1 MTQIANIVNGQV
13 ATMNSSSKSQDGTWT
28 DHLGRVWA
36 VVQSRRR
43 LKFKYPAHAAL
54 RAHVFHRDGYK
65 CVRCN
70 ASAIDV
76 PLDYSGADTL
86 FTDTFVSSGFRD
98 MLVVDHILTL
108 KAGGPN
114 VIENF
119 QTLCE
124 TCNKRKSREDRAAI
138 AAAGSAA

>member
-1 MTQIANIVNGQV
+1 
-13 ATMNSSSKSQDGTWT
+13 MNKRAPQKVHAGFAMRDYSKSPGGTWT
-28 DHLGRVWA
+28 DYLGRVWP
-36 VVQSRRR
+36 VIQSRRR

-65 CVRCN
+65 CVRCE
-70 ASAIDV
+70 ASGIDV
-76 PLDYSGADTL
+76 PFDYSGADTL

-98 MLVVDHILTL
+98 VLVVDHVLTL
-108 KAGGPN
+108 KAGGLN

-124 TCNKRKSREDRAAI
+124 TCNKRKSREDKAAI
-138 AAAGSAA
+138 AAAGRPM

>member
-1 MTQIANIVNGQV
+1 MI
-13 ATMNSSSKSQDGTWT
+13 
-28 DHLGRVWA
+28 
-36 VVQSRRR
+36 QSRLR

-65 CVRCN
+65 CVRCE

-76 PLDYSGADTL
+76 PFDYSGADTL

-98 MLVVDHILTL
+98 VLVVDHVLTL
-108 KAGGPN
+108 KAGGLN

-124 TCNKRKSREDRAAI
+124 TCNKRKSREDKAAI
-138 AAAGSAA
+138 AAARRSM

>member
-1 MTQIANIVNGQV
+1 
-13 ATMNSSSKSQDGTWT
+13 MNKKAPQKVHAGFAMRDYSKSPGGTWA
-28 DHLGRVWA
+28 DYLGRAWPVI
-36 VVQSRRR
+36 QSRRR

-65 CVRCN
+65 CVRCD

-76 PLDYSGADTL
+76 PFDYSGADTL

-98 MLVVDHILTL
+98 VLVVDHILTL
-108 KAGGPN
+108 KAGGLN

-124 TCNKRKSREDRAAI
+124 TCNKRKSREDGAAI
-138 AAAGSAA
+138 AAAGGAA